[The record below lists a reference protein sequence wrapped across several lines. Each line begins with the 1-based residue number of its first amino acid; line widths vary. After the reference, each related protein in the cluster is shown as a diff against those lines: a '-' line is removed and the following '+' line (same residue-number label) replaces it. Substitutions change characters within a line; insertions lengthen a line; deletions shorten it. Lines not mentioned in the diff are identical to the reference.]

1 MLVLAFFF
9 LEGAEQ
15 AVGVA
20 DGGWLVL
27 VRSPLGGTGCR
38 RRTQIQGLEELGRDP
53 SRRAIAEG
61 ASSSAT
67 PFKA

>member
-15 AVGVA
+15 VVGVA
-20 DGGWLVL
+20 DGGWLGL
-27 VRSPLGGTGCR
+27 VRSPLGGAGCR

-67 PFKA
+67 PFKT